1 MLKAR
6 HNYTVLSMEI
16 LRGYSI
22 KWGKP
27 IQLNN
32 VRYFMVHSV
41 GSLNYFPQMAPQSD
55 TYTQHDFQV
64 LPIKID
70 VLSFE
75 PLFE

>member
-1 MLKAR
+1 
-6 HNYTVLSMEI
+6 MEI

-22 KWGKP
+22 KWDKP

-32 VRYFMVHSV
+32 VRYFAVHSI
-41 GSLNYFPQMAPQSD
+41 GSLSYSPQMAPQSD
-55 TYTQHDFQV
+55 TYTQHDNQV
-64 LPIKID
+64 LRIKIG